1 MSDPRIYF
9 YIILMFLLIMLFTRL
24 VFFYGGY
31 GGAL

>member
-24 VFFYGGY
+24 VFFYGGV
-31 GGAL
+31 L